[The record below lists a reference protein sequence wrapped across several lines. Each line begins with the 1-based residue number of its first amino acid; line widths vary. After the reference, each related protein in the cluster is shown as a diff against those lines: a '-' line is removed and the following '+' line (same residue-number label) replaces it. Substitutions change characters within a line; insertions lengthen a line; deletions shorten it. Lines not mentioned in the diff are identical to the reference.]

1 MIEFNN
7 KKYVCYI
14 DLAMDMIRG
23 KWKAVILC
31 HLIVSPKRF
40 LSLQRITCGISQK
53 VLNENLIEL
62 EADGII
68 NKTIYQEVPPKVEY
82 SLTNKGMDLA
92 PIISNLEKWSKKH
105 YGAHTKNLKKVPI
118 SNYDV

>member
-1 MIEFNN
+1 MIEYSN

-31 HLIVSPKRF
+31 HLINSPKRF

-68 NKTIYQEVPPKVEY
+68 NKTVYQEVPPKVEY
-82 SLTNKGMDLA
+82 SLTDKGMDLA
-92 PIISNLEKWSKKH
+92 PVISSLEKWSKKH
-105 YGAHTKNLKKVPI
+105 YGSLTRNIEKIQLD
-118 SNYDV
+118 S